1 MWLLAGLGNPG
12 LSYAGHRHNVGF
24 MAIDRIASDYNIG
37 PARQKFHG
45 QFSQGLIQN
54 QKVLLLKPET
64 YMNDSGR
71 SVQAAASFYNI
82 PEERICVIYDELD
95 LPPGKVK
102 LKQGGGSGGH
112 NGIKSIDSHLPSK
125 EYWRL
130 RIGIG
135 HPGSK
140 DRVSPYVL
148 SNFAK
153 AEQPFFEDILSAV
166 SKEIPNFLSETS
178 DHKFKTALA
187 ERLKMVLPKEEKKE
201 SK

>member
-12 LSYAGHRHNVGF
+12 ASYAGHRHNVGF
-24 MAIDRIASDYNIG
+24 MAIDRIASDYTIG

-45 QFSQGLIQN
+45 QLSQGLIQN
-54 QKVLLLKPET
+54 HKVLLLKPET

-71 SVQAAASFYNI
+71 SIQAAASFYNI
-82 PEERICVIYDELD
+82 SEERICVLYDELD

-102 LKQGGGSGGH
+102 LKKGGGSGGH
-112 NGIKSIDSHLPSK
+112 NGIKSTDAHLPSK

-140 DRVSPYVL
+140 ERVNPYVL

-153 AEQPFFEDILSAV
+153 AEQPLFDDILRV
-166 SKEIPNFLSETS
+166 ISKEIPLLLGEACE
-178 DHKFKTALA
+178 DKFKTALA
-187 ERLKMVLPKEEKKE
+187 ERLKMMLPEQSKKG